1 VAVGDHETGAVNET
15 DGLHR
20 IAAIAIVGRT
30 PDVRTT
36 DCEVEVSSR
45 DVGPLVIKYSQI
57 ARATTSAAPATEVGL
72 PLDLGIPDAWS
83 LARRVASSL
92 IEPLPLSR
100 IASTHSSPNS

>member
-45 DVGPLVIKYSQI
+45 DVGPWMMKCSQI

-72 PLDLGIPDAWS
+72 PLDLGIPDGRSPARPRGQ
-83 LARRVASSL
+83 LAHRT
-92 IEPLPLSR
+92 LPLSR
-100 IASTHSSPNS
+100 IASTHSSPYS